1 LGKPSPEAKPPREEP
16 HAIVERR
23 DAASLR
29 DRHEAGVIARRFQ
42 AAAASGEMRSFRE
55 RVPAAV

>member
-1 LGKPSPEAKPPREEP
+1 MIQAAEAAL
-16 HAIVERR
+16 HF

-55 RVPAAV
+55 RVPAKA